1 MPMTSSDDGW
11 RPTVDE
17 PNPAC
22 LPPMP
27 QECSRGFLTGN
38 RNFPNFIG
46 FMSNPIQ
53 NIDPRAVT
61 EFWPVFGNS
70 WVSSIPA
77 VPNGQFQ
84 VYGAGLYVALSE
96 RLSIGLNQGGYAATA
111 FSKTEPGLFV
121 DHTGRIRDRREFGGD
136 QEGWLN
142 LGGFVQYT
150 LIEDVP
156 HQFLLTTGLRWEAPS
171 GSSSV
176 LQGHGP
182 VHLAPYA
189 TVGKEFGNF
198 HVLGTAGYEFP
209 AEARNS
215 DTDFFNVNLHLDRKM
230 FGWLYPLV
238 EFNLN
243 YYTGSAPLDLPT
255 RRGYIDL
262 NNFSATGNILSLA
275 AGFNAV
281 LIPSRLE
288 FGAVYT
294 TPIATQRDFN
304 FNGLLVKLVYRY

>member
-1 MPMTSSDDGW
+1 MTGPAEDSRLWLDDA
-11 RPTVDE
+11 
-17 PNPAC
+17 NPAC

-27 QECSRGFLTGN
+27 EEHSRGFLTGN

-46 FMSNPIQ
+46 FMSNPVQ

-61 EFWPVFGNS
+61 ELWPVFGNS
-70 WVSSIPA
+70 WVSAVPA
-77 VPNGQFQ
+77 VPKGQFQ
-84 VYGAGLYVALSE
+84 VYGAGLYLALSE
-96 RLSIGLNQGGYAATA
+96 RLSIGLTQGGYAATE
-111 FSKTEPGLFV
+111 FSRTQVGPFL
-121 DHTGRIRDRREFGGD
+121 DNTGRLRDRREFGGD
-136 QEGWLN
+136 REGWLN

-156 HQFLLTTGLRWEAPS
+156 RQFLLTTGLRWEAPS

-176 LQGHGP
+176 FQGQGP
-182 VHLAPYA
+182 AHLAPYA
-189 TVGKEFGNF
+189 TVGKELGNF
-198 HVLGTAGYEFP
+198 HILATAGYEFP
-209 AEARNS
+209 AESGNS
-215 DTDFFNVNLHLDRKM
+215 NTDFFNFNLHVDRKM
-230 FGWLYPLV
+230 IGWLYPLV

-243 YYTGSAPLDLPT
+243 VYPGTAPFDLPT

-262 NNFSATGNILSLA
+262 NNFSASGNILTLA

-281 LIPSRLE
+281 LIPSKLE

-304 FNGLLVKLVYRY
+304 FNGLLVKMVYRY